1 MALEV
6 TALSSAVAPPLTH
19 FLQFAAQWLAQFWW
33 RVVQQLLKLTFVVLV
48 NHLSKQGCQQGAEQ
62 HPINFLPCLDVR
74 VGCCNAIATC
84 APQDFEMLRPLT
96 LAAVLPCQISQHLL
110 GCIGEQFVLMLL

>member
-48 NHLSKQGCQQGAEQ
+48 NHLSKQGCQQ
-62 HPINFLPCLDVR
+62 DVR

-110 GCIGEQFVLMLL
+110 GCIGEQLVLMLLQICERC